1 MPRYRSY
8 HLHLPHLQVDHDKDL
23 MVLYFMRIA
32 RDIVNQTTFFFMPIF
47 LYKTGQLLLDGVSFI
62 STPLEAGFLAIAGYY
77 LIARL
82 SMMVTGIPLGR
93 WSRSVG
99 LQRAFLFSDLFRS
112 LLFAI
117 FFFVSFQPWLLLAAA
132 VVDGL
137 QANLFWNNYYTVLSR
152 HAHKHNVGKDLGLLQ
167 TTLQIVSALAPA
179 IGGLLAAVFG
189 FSTLFLFALAAS
201 LFSIIIVFKL
211 SVKVIHDQ
219 VSYKEFF
226 KWLKEPRFERL
237 ALSFVGQYIND
248 ATLFLWPLYVFLVL
262 GAVDKVGYLY
272 TASLLMALVFS
283 FLIGVYVDKH
293 KSKKPFVA
301 SGGMLSLLWLARTQV
316 ATIWGIAAVDM
327 VEKLTSSFHWLF
339 FESTVLR
346 RSKGN
351 QVFSYFVYREVIRS
365 ATAVIFWLVVFGL
378 FLFTSSW
385 TAVFLLAAMA
395 VLFSLLITDKSHPGK
410 V

>member
-1 MPRYRSY
+1 MPRFRSY
-8 HLHLPHLQVDHDKDL
+8 HLHLPHLQVDRQKDL
-23 MVLYFMRIA
+23 LVLYFIRVA
-32 RDIVNQTTFFFMPIF
+32 RDFVNQTTFFFMPIF
-47 LYKTGQLLLDGVSFI
+47 LYMTGQQLLEGLSFV
-62 STPLEAGFLAIAGYY
+62 STPLEAGFLVIAGYY

-82 SMMVTGIPLGR
+82 VMMLTGIPLGS
-93 WSRSVG
+93 WSRQVG
-99 LQRAFLFSDLFRS
+99 LQRAFIFSDLLRS
-112 LLFAI
+112 LMFAL
-117 FFFVSFQPWLLLAAA
+117 FFFVSFQPWILLVAA

-167 TTLQIVSALAPA
+167 TILQIASALAPA
-179 IGGLLAAVFG
+179 LGGILAAVFG
-189 FSTLFLFALAAS
+189 FNTLFLFALAAS
-201 LFSIIIVFKL
+201 IFSIIIVFKL
-211 SVKVIHDQ
+211 SVKVIHDA

-226 KWLKEPRFERL
+226 TWLKEPRFERL
-237 ALSFVGQYIND
+237 AFSFVGQYIND

-272 TASLLMALVFS
+272 TASLSMALIFS
-283 FLIGVYVDKH
+283 FLIGVYVDGH

-301 SGGMLSLLWLARTQV
+301 SGGMLSLLWLARTQI
-316 ATIWGIAAVDM
+316 ATIWGIAVVDM
-327 VEKLTSSFHWLF
+327 VEKLTSNFHWLF

-351 QVFSYFVYREVIRS
+351 QAFSYFVYREIIRS
-365 ATAVIFWLVVFGL
+365 AMALIFWLAVFVL

-385 TAVFLLAAMA
+385 TALFILAAMA